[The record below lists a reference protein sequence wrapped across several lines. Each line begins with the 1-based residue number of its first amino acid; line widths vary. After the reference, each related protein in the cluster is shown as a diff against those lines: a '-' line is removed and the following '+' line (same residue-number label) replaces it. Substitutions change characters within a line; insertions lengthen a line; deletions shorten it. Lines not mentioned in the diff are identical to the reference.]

1 MIMVTLLNFSE
12 TSVLS
17 TVPRGLIE
25 PKSVEIMHI
34 KDTQE
39 VLNKDYFPPLSI
51 PNMAHVAE
59 FLLHK
64 MN

>member
-51 PNMAHVAE
+51 P
-59 FLLHK
+59 
-64 MN
+64 